1 MQEVSG
7 YKRARELYISGLQK
21 GPAERGHVK
30 KRQKSSKSVKK
41 FFDTFRQF
49 SRRAKNVKNRQ
60 KVSKSFSTLFDN
72 FRAAPFFRPL
82 LQSADYTQPVLSVWE
97 GPLFCRL
104 ISCCDCLSFLA
115 WQEDLQGIIRERE
128 RHSRQNQHRTHEL
141 SHESAGK
148 MLTRVST
155 KMPMKTFTKVAFL
168 RVEWATVCSLKYTR
182 KGLFGVHLVC
192 FHLLPS
198 SVNNRRT

>member
-1 MQEVSG
+1 MT
-7 YKRARELYISGLQK
+7 KARLLKHDLHFHGKTRFLTRFGGSARTLGDCPGAKCTTVAAILSGLQK

-82 LQSADYTQPVLSVWE
+82 LGGSE
-97 GPLFCRL
+97 IRL
-104 ISCCDCLSFLA
+104 RMQMRMRI
-115 WQEDLQGIIRERE
+115 
-128 RHSRQNQHRTHEL
+128 
-141 SHESAGK
+141 
-148 MLTRVST
+148 LTRPETLSSQLFEELQSYFNPGDPHPQT
-155 KMPMKTFTKVAFL
+155 SH
-168 RVEWATVCSLKYTR
+168 SLT
-182 KGLFGVHLVC
+182 
-192 FHLLPS
+192 
-198 SVNNRRT
+198 